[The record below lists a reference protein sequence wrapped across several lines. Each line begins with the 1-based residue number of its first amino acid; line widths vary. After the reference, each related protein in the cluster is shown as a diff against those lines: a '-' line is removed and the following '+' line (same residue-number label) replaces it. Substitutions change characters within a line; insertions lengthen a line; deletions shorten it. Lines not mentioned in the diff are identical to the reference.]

1 MLETLDLTGGRG
13 VPAVAR
19 FFIPVFGT
27 ATFHGLKA

>member
-19 FFIPVFGT
+19 FFIGT